1 MKKAALAVLAALLM
15 PFIASCN
22 GWVIQPGPYNPPTP
36 FLPPTQ
42 TPSIFTATPVVINA
56 ASSTPMS
63 QLPTFTPM
71 PQIPT
76 LTPIPF
82 ITATFVPTLIPSD
95 TPVTVQTTAP
105 SGPSISVEILG
116 CNTSIDVTHGMGEV
130 TNAFVILRN
139 SGGVDLTTLRVTLNA
154 LDEGREHPDK
164 MVEVDSLLVGYQ
176 VTLKLTVDSTYQQ
189 DTPIQ
194 IEVSGDAGL
203 FQRVGAESCKDIGI
217 LAPNPDSLNTPV
229 PTNP

>member
-1 MKKAALAVLAALLM
+1 MKRTIAFILAMLLL
-15 PFIASCN
+15 ASCN

-42 TPSIFTATPVVINA
+42 TPSIFTATPVVIGV
-56 ASSTPMS
+56 AS
-63 QLPTFTPM
+63 PT
-71 PQIPT
+71 PQIAT
-76 LTPIPF
+76 STPIPF

-95 TPVTVQTTAP
+95 TPLITQTNP
-105 SGPSISVEILG
+105 PIGPSISVEVLG

-130 TNAFVILRN
+130 TNAFVVVRN
-139 SGGVDLTTLRVTLNA
+139 TGGVELTNLKVTLNA

-164 MVEVDSLLVGYQ
+164 TVEVASLLVGYK
-176 VTLKLTVDSTYQQ
+176 VTLKLTVDSTYKR

-194 IEVSGDAGL
+194 IEVTGDAGL
-203 FQRVGAESCKDIGI
+203 FQRVGADSCKDIGI

-229 PTNP
+229 PNNP